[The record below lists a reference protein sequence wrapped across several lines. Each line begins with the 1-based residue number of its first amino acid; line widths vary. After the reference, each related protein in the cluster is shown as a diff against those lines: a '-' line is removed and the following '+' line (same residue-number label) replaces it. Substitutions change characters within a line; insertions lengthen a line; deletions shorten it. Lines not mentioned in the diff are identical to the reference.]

1 MQKISDNFLQKTL
14 DMVAYIIAGIISL
27 IVTIVVVV
35 KICQTAN
42 NTAAILDIMK
52 RQFEKQDEAPAA
64 MPNVSATNEDG
75 TEKTVF
81 QMRQEQQKEMEEKEK
96 QLQHVH
102 RNTHF

>member
-1 MQKISDNFLQKTL
+1 MAI
-14 DMVAYIIAGIISL
+14 YIIAGIISL

-52 RQFEKQDEAPAA
+52 KQFEKQDEAPAA

-75 TEKTVF
+75 TEKTIF
-81 QMRQEQQKEMEEKEK
+81 QMRQEQERQIEKSHEDEILEYYN
-96 QLQHVH
+96 Q
-102 RNTHF
+102 